1 MKRKHKSN
9 KTRAL
14 KVKCLHS
21 LNQAERCLVKTS
33 SENVLGYFPFKE
45 ACEIQSSNDTEINTL
60 AISLYVSS
68 FNTVSFFNTMKIFL

>member
-21 LNQAERCLVKTS
+21 LLAI
-33 SENVLGYFPFKE
+33 FDKE

-68 FNTVSFFNTMKIFL
+68 FNTVSFLTQ